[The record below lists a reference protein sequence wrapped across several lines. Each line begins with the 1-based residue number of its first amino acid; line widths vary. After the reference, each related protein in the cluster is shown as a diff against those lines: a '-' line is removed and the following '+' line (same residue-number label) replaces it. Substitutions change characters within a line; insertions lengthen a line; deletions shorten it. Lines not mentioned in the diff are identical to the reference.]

1 MKKKIRISM
10 GVLAIIAMMFLTF
23 TVSVNSGDKND
34 VSLDNIKALA
44 CYTIEDG
51 SISGVC
57 CEPWSN
63 VCYMV
68 TVSQYLDGKRQ

>member
-1 MKKKIRISM
+1 MKKKIGISM
-10 GVLAIIAMMFLTF
+10 GVIAIIAMMFMTLGIN
-23 TVSVNSGDKND
+23 VNSSNKHD
-34 VSLDNIKALA
+34 VSLENIKALA

-57 CEPWSN
+57 CEPWYN

-68 TVSQYLDGKRQ
+68 TPSQYLDGKRQ